1 MFGAYFNVL
10 INLKDVTDSAFKEQ
24 VSGRAW
30 GLGPVAGPGGC
41 PQGCGSKMRAWGKCP
56 PVEMFLWP
64 PVVAVVLSGVSV
76 VAGGQAASAGGG
88 WGAARWEPPCPLW
101 GHPEPPS
108 TLTCLVGPPR
118 LGSPRSAP

>member
-30 GLGPVAGPGGC
+30 GLGPVAGPGGR
-41 PQGCGSKMRAWGKCP
+41 PQGCGSKMQAWGKCP

-76 VAGGQAASAGGG
+76 VAGGQASSAGGG
-88 WGAARWEPPCPLW
+88 GLGGCSVGAPM
-101 GHPEPPS
+101 PS
-108 TLTCLVGPPR
+108 MGP
-118 LGSPRSAP
+118 S